1 MKNLLLIVLL
11 FVCQAALSAEPA
23 APLIV
28 EISRNEFVMV
38 HEEIE
43 SVNIQQLL
51 FVAWTVVLMALS
63 LVNFRRAKVL
73 TAVFIGILLLQAVLQ
88 VALQVAL
95 AGDGR
100 LMCELTNTCSAVI
113 LLMFIPSLGF
123 FVFAGCRDWKHWL
136 ALSAAGAALTCL
148 WFFIEYFPYFI
159 KSQA

>member
-1 MKNLLLIVLL
+1 MKDRLLIVSFFACL
-11 FVCQAALSAEPA
+11 AALSAEPA

-28 EISRNEFVMV
+28 ESSRNEFVML
-38 HEEIE
+38 HDETE
-43 SVNIQQLL
+43 SVNIRQLL
-51 FVAWTVVLMALS
+51 FVAWSVVLMALS

-88 VALQVAL
+88 VAL
-95 AGDGR
+95 AGDGDLR
-100 LMCELTNTCSAVI
+100 CELVNICSATI
-113 LLMFIPSLGF
+113 LLMFISSLGF

-148 WFFIEYFPYFI
+148 WFFIEYVPYFI

>member
-1 MKNLLLIVLL
+1 MKNLLLIVSL
-11 FVCQAALSAEPA
+11 FACLTALSAEPA

-28 EISRNEFVMV
+28 ESSRNEFVML
-38 HEEIE
+38 HDETE
-43 SVNIQQLL
+43 SVNIQQIL
-51 FVAWTVVLMALS
+51 FVAWSVVLMALS

-95 AGDGR
+95 AGYGDLR
-100 LMCELTNTCSAVI
+100 CELVNICSATI
-113 LLMFIPSLGF
+113 LLMFISSLGF
-123 FVFAGCRDWKHWL
+123 FVFAVCRDRKHWW